1 MPTPEAN
8 HIQDTT
14 TATVL
19 ETVRELVAELRPG
32 TERGPTIAL
41 DASFDRDLGLDSL
54 GRVELL
60 HRIERVFDVTL
71 PEQVLASAE
80 TPRDLLG
87 AVLAAAK
94 TRPPAAPLPPRL
106 EVSEEAQAFPAG
118 AATLTEALE
127 WHAGAHP
134 QRVHIVLENGDDQG
148 RTIRYGEL
156 QAGARAVAAGLQER
170 DLQPGQAVAIML
182 PTGRDYFYSFF
193 GALLAGGVPVP
204 IYPPVRAS
212 QLEEHLR
219 RHAGILS
226 NALAAVLVTVP
237 AAKGVA
243 RLLGSQVETLR
254 KVATVQEL
262 CGSKASPAL
271 YALKGED
278 TALLQY
284 TSGSTGN
291 PKGVVLS
298 HANLL
303 ANIRAMGQ
311 AAQVASG
318 DVFVSWL
325 PLYHDMGLIGA
336 WLGSLY
342 HACPF
347 VVMSPLAF
355 LARPERWLWAIHN
368 HRGTLSAAPNFGY
381 ELCLRKIEDRAVQ
394 GLDLSS
400 WRMAFN
406 GAEPVSP
413 DTLLRFTERF
423 SRYGLRPEAM
433 APVYGLAE
441 VSVGLAFPPPGRGPL
456 IDRVRRGA
464 LTGTGRAVP
473 AESGDREALRIV
485 ACGQPLPGH
494 QIRIVDATGHEVGER
509 VEGHLEFKGPSATLG
524 YFRNPEQSRRLF
536 HGEWLDSGDLAYMAQ
551 GDVYLTGRAK
561 DVIIRGGRNI
571 YPQELEEA
579 VGDIPGVRRG
589 CVAVFGS
596 PDPVSGTERLVVLAE
611 TRETEAAALDALRDR
626 INGLAMD
633 LLGMPA
639 DEIAL
644 VPAHT
649 VLKTSSGKI
658 RRAASREL
666 YEKGALRR
674 PRRAVRWQVAR
685 LALAAALPR
694 LRRALRGGRALSYA
708 VYVWVLFWILAPITW
723 LVGSISPRPAWCW
736 AASRLAARLLL
747 RMSGT
752 PLRVVG
758 EGNLAAAA
766 PCVIAANHASY
777 LDGVVLV
784 AALPRPF
791 GFVAKGEL
799 KAKAIP
805 RIFLRR
811 LGAEFVERFD
821 RQRGVEDVQQSC
833 LALGAGKSLIFF
845 PEGTFYRMPGL
856 LPFRMGAFVAAA
868 RTGVPVVPVTIRG
881 TRSAL
886 RADHWFPRRGALSVV
901 IGAPIAPQGADWD
914 AAVRLRDAARVEIL
928 RHCGEPDLG
937 AQGQF

>member
-14 TATVL
+14 AATVL

-106 EVSEEAQAFPAG
+106 EVSEEAQTFPAG

-212 QLEEHLR
+212 QFEEHLR

-579 VGDIPGVRRG
+579 IGDIPGVRRG